1 MATSDPEPA
10 ARRVTDELAREA
22 EDEAAAAEARA
33 EAARA
38 RAEDLRRRIAEAG
51 EADRKPEADEA
62 EDETT
67 PVPESFPDAAA
78 PSPAFPVLPAVAVGI
93 AALLTAGLLA
103 ATGYMV
109 WQHQKISQ
117 QRHTAAEYT
126 AAARQDVINLMSI
139 DYNTAQD
146 SVQRVLDGS
155 TGRFRANFA
164 DTADDFVKAL
174 KDEKIVTK
182 AAINDAAV
190 ESVTGDGAVVLISAT
205 SQREGAKAPKD
216 QQQPRLWRVVVTL
229 EREDGQIKMS
239 GVDFV

>member
-1 MATSDPEPA
+1 MATSDPEPTA
-10 ARRVTDELAREA
+10 GRVTDDLAKAA
-22 EDEAAAAEARA
+22 EEEAAAAEARA

-38 RAEDLRRRIAEAG
+38 RAEELRRRIL
-51 EADRKPEADEA
+51 EADEA
-62 EDETT
+62 EGNEAADSIVETAET
-67 PVPESFPDAAA
+67 VRA
-78 PSPAFPVLPAVAVGI
+78 SPAIPVLPAVAVGL

-103 ATGYMV
+103 VTGYLV
-109 WQHQKISQ
+109 WQHQKNNRE
-117 QRHTAAEYT
+117 RHSAAEFT

-164 DTADDFVKAL
+164 DTAEDFVKAL
-174 KDEKIVTK
+174 RDEKIVTK
-182 AAINDAAV
+182 ATVNDAAV
-190 ESVTGDGAVVLISAT
+190 ESMTGDSAVVLISAT

>member
-1 MATSDPEPA
+1 M
-10 ARRVTDELAREA
+10 VTDELARAA

-38 RAEDLRRRIAEAG
+38 RAEELRRRIAA
-51 EADRKPEADEA
+51 ADEADE
-62 EDETT
+62 
-67 PVPESFPDAAA
+67 SDAAA
-78 PSPAFPVLPAVAVGI
+78 HTENPPAADPPATRSIPVLPAVAVGV
-93 AALLTAGLLA
+93 AALLTAGLLG

-109 WQHQKISQ
+109 WQHQKNARD
-117 QRHTAAEYT
+117 RHSAAEFS

-155 TGRFRANFA
+155 TGRFRANFS

-174 KDEKIVTK
+174 KEEKIVTK
-182 AAINDAAV
+182 ATVNDTAL
-190 ESVTGDGAVVLISAT
+190 ESMNADSAVVLVSAT
-205 SQREGAKAPKD
+205 SHREGPKAPAD
-216 QQQPRLWRVVVTL
+216 QQQPRLWRVVVSL
-229 EREDGQIKMS
+229 VREDGQIKMS

>member
-1 MATSDPEPA
+1 MATSDPEPTTG
-10 ARRVTDELAREA
+10 RVTDELAQAA

-38 RAEDLRRRIAEAG
+38 RAEDLRRRILEAEADDG
-51 EADRKPEADEA
+51 EADEPADSII
-62 EDETT
+62 ETVDT
-67 PVPESFPDAAA
+67 VPGP
-78 PSPAFPVLPAVAVGI
+78 PAVTVLPAVAVGA

-103 ATGYMV
+103 VTGYMV
-109 WQHQKISQ
+109 WQHQKDNQ
-117 QRHTAAEYT
+117 QRHSAAEFA

-139 DYNTAQD
+139 DFNTAQD

-164 DTADDFVKAL
+164 DTAEDFVKAL
-174 KDEKIVTK
+174 KDEKIVTN
-182 AAINDAAV
+182 ATVNDAAV
-190 ESVTGDGAVVLISAT
+190 ESMTGDSAVVLISAT